1 MNVPQRWNFTPL
13 GEHENIEHEKADL
26 FIVFLYSRAA
36 VPVVVTSLLCDGSD
50 ALVFP
55 CSEEELLYLDFM
67 ENVTDEI
74 LKLGLFSNRLE
85 IFLMCMWVEMY
96 IEYFSYK
103 VTY

>member
-1 MNVPQRWNFTPL
+1 MKFYSIGWTW
-13 GEHENIEHEKADL
+13 EHWTWESR
-26 FIVFLYSRAA
+26 FVYSIPVLTAA
-36 VPVVVTSLLCDGSD
+36 VPVVVISLLCDGSD

-85 IFLMCMWVEMY
+85 IFLMCMGVEMY